1 MEEHFS
7 VEGNLKCQEVD
18 PERERRAK
26 RLTPCI
32 YPILVEA
39 SVAWWSL
46 SSFGDERQEIA
57 REWKSTH
64 RWFEM
69 YSLSTLFL

>member
-39 SVAWWSL
+39 FAAWWSL
-46 SSFGDERQEIA
+46 SSGMNDKR
-57 REWKSTH
+57 
-64 RWFEM
+64 
-69 YSLSTLFL
+69 